1 MATNVLRME
10 LGPRSAR
17 KIVGE
22 IAEDSSKVFF
32 THHAESRM
40 VERRITRSQVLR
52 CLRHGVVIE
61 GPYRD
66 THGSWKLNM
75 EVASAGSVITVVVV
89 LDWRESIGDYAIVI
103 TTYL

>member
-1 MATNVLRME
+1 MAINVLRME

-17 KIVGE
+17 KIVGK
-22 IAEDSSKVFF
+22 IAGDRSKVFF
-32 THHAESRM
+32 THHAELRM
-40 VERRITRSQVLR
+40 VERRITRGQVML

-75 EVASAGSVITVVVV
+75 KVASAGSIITVVVV